1 MREREYE
8 KKKITRADERSELLR
23 TIEQI
28 ESDIVKNAHI
38 QVIENLKVAS
48 AKLNLEKD
56 SLEYENGVNALLL
69 RLGIN
74 SDGGTWRLDCG
85 GDRIAQSFTKS
96 HEELNRIR
104 RKITDIRKDT
114 LLKRLTIDDIRLDQ
128 KNVLS
133 SIKDL
138 GKKVSE
144 EYKWSSKRDKMSHI
158 LSELKGVNLVL

>member
-8 KKKITRADERSELLR
+8 KKKITRADERSELLH

-56 SLEYENGVNALLL
+56 SLEYENGVRALLL

-74 SDGGTWRLDCG
+74 SKQKRKTPGWSQRL
-85 GDRIAQSFTKS
+85 KS
-96 HEELNRIR
+96 
-104 RKITDIRKDT
+104 
-114 LLKRLTIDDIRLDQ
+114 
-128 KNVLS
+128 
-133 SIKDL
+133 
-138 GKKVSE
+138 
-144 EYKWSSKRDKMSHI
+144 WS
-158 LSELKGVNLVL
+158 